1 MCACVYAN
9 TACVLPILQ
18 ARATASAMLA
28 ALEEAQEAE
37 MNAALMMGK
46 SPISPRARAGEPA
59 GSPFSAGLGSST
71 TAAAAAQD
79 AANAALGHFKG
90 IFGI

>member
-1 MCACVYAN
+1 
-9 TACVLPILQ
+9 
-18 ARATASAMLA
+18 MLA

-46 SPISPRARAGEPA
+46 SPISPRARGEQA
-59 GSPFSAGLGSST
+59 ASPFSAGLPTSSA
-71 TAAAAAQD
+71 AAAAAQD